1 MLVMASITPWIRGRL
16 DRAGVMLSAL
26 CLVHCVLGLVLVAG
40 LGLGGTFLLEPDLH
54 RWGLLLATI
63 IAGVA
68 IGIGAIRHRRAKPF
82 VVAMTGLTFMGGALA
97 VGHGFEEAVLTM
109 IGVTLVAA
117 GHILNLRHA

>member
-97 VGHGFEEAVLTM
+97 VGLSL
-109 IGVTLVAA
+109 I
-117 GHILNLRHA
+117 HI